1 MSTQP
6 PARPAFELKST
17 AWTLASLRLHTPDMA
32 AVEELLQRRYGRTPT
47 LFEDD
52 AVVVDLSALRDSA
65 PAVDFPALDTAL
77 RRHRLRLVAAQGGS
91 DEQMAA
97 ALAAGLVEAMDAAP
111 ETAAP
116 VASPPVPSAGAAP
129 VEIVREVEVVR
140 EVVRE
145 VPVPGSASPTMVVD
159 RPLRS
164 GQRVYARGGDLVV
177 LTTVSFGAE
186 IIADGHIHVYGPLR
200 GRAMAG
206 ARGDTSARIFT
217 TAMEA
222 QLVSIAGIYRTS
234 EQALP
239 AQVQGRAAQIR
250 LDGERLLVE
259 PLAT

>member
-17 AWTLASLRLHTPDMA
+17 AWTLASLRLHTADMA
-32 AVEELLQRRYGRTPT
+32 AVAEMLQRRYGRTPT

-52 AVVVDLSALRDSA
+52 AVVVDLSVLRDNA
-65 PAVDFPALDTAL
+65 DPVDFAALDEAL

-91 DEQMAA
+91 PGQMAA
-97 ALAAGLVEAMDAAP
+97 ALEAGFVEAMDAAP
-111 ETAAP
+111 AAPSPPAPPDATAAP
-116 VASPPVPSAGAAP
+116 
-129 VEIVREVEVVR
+129 REVVR

-145 VPVPGSASPTMVVD
+145 VPSPGLAAPSMVID

-164 GQRVYARGGDLVV
+164 GQRVYARGGDLIV
-177 LTTVSFGAE
+177 LATVSFGAE

-222 QLVSIAGIYRTS
+222 QLVSVAGIYRTS
-234 EQALP
+234 EQPLP
-239 AQVQGRAAQIR
+239 AQVQGRGAQVR

-259 PLAT
+259 PLAS